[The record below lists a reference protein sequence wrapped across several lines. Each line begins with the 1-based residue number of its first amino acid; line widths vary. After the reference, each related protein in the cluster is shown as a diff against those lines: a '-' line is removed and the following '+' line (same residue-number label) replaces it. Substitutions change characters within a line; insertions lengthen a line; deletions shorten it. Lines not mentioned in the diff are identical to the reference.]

1 MIPEYPCPAESAR
14 RISQGR
20 REDAYAPI
28 VGPEVGDAGITAEQ
42 VALLLRFAVS
52 VAACRR
58 LKRDKRKGAKR
69 SDRAWDV
76 WLRKELPLARR
87 KVLLEAARTT
97 SAHKSEVLGHITA
110 MVRYLGGE
118 YRKVVRGAGRP
129 PKKRGPGQQGEG
141 LLPVTTAWLARRSQ
155 EDPQPFMYGLK
166 LKLEACANGGSGLSL
181 DQALLRAASHLVGPS
196 RSGCRLLLAAKLDD
210 EISDLRAAKHPDA
223 RERFG
228 VSPATLAKRLQRAR
242 RRNPF
247 PLTSLKD

>member
-1 MIPEYPCPAESAR
+1 MPV
-14 RISQGR
+14 
-20 REDAYAPI
+20 
-28 VGPEVGDAGITAEQ
+28 VGPEGADAAVTAEL
-42 VALLLRFAVS
+42 VTLVLRLAAS
-52 VAACRR
+52 VATCRR
-58 LKRDKRKGAKR
+58 VKRDRGKGRKRPEQ
-69 SDRAWDV
+69 AWNA
-76 WLRKELPLARR
+76 WLRQRLPLARR
-87 KVLLEAARTT
+87 TVLLEAAHATE
-97 SAHKSEVLGHITA
+97 AHKSDALGHSAA
-110 MVRYLGGE
+110 MARYLGGE
-118 YRKVVRGAGRP
+118 YRKVVRGPGRP
-129 PKKRGPGQQGEG
+129 PKKRCPGQKGEG
-141 LLPVTTAWLARRSQ
+141 LLPVTTARLARQVQ